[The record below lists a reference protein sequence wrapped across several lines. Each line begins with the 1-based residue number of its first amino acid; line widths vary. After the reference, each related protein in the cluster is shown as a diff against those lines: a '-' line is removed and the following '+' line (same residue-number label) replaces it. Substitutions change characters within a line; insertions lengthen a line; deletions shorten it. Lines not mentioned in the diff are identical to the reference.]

1 MKRHFLIIIVGIILA
16 VVGVILAFALTFWF
30 IADPVSEAVEEMVFT
45 SAGTQQIQLDEGDYQ
60 IWVDSDLFG
69 FTGAVTI
76 TDSEGNLIWLGP
88 DEGTLESINDVR
100 NYGEFEIPT
109 DGTYNVTTMDSGTLY
124 ITEPL
129 DINVGGI
136 FGSICGGLVVALVG
150 GIMFLVGLIMLL
162 SERKATPPA
171 PAPYPPP
178 GQYPPQQQ
186 PPPQQYPPQQQPP
199 QQQPPQQ
206 QPPQQY
212 PPQQQPPP
220 GQYGAPP
227 QQSPPPYQPPP
238 AEQPPPSAPP
248 TEKPPPEE

>member
-1 MKRHFLIIIVGIILA
+1 MVVRGQQKESGGVKRHFLIIIVGIILV
-16 VVGVILAFALTFWF
+16 VVGIILAFALTFWF
-30 IADPVSEAVEEMVFT
+30 IADPVSEAVETMVFT

-60 IWVDSDLFG
+60 IWVAYDAFEY
-69 FTGAVTI
+69 TGIITI
-76 TDSEGNLIWLGP
+76 TDSEGNEIWMGP
-88 DEGTLESINDVR
+88 EGGTRESINNVN
-100 NYGEFEIPT
+100 NYGEFEIPR
-109 DGTYNVTTMDSGTLY
+109 DGTYNFATQGPGTFY

-162 SERKATPPA
+162 TERKAAPPA

-178 GQYPPQQQ
+178 GQYPPQQ
-186 PPPQQYPPQQQPP
+186 PPPGQY
-199 QQQPPQQ
+199 
-206 QPPQQY
+206 PPQQY

-227 QQSPPPYQPPP
+227 QQAPPPYQPPP
-238 AEQPPPSAPP
+238 AEQPPPVVPP
-248 TEKPPPEE
+248 TEEPPPEE